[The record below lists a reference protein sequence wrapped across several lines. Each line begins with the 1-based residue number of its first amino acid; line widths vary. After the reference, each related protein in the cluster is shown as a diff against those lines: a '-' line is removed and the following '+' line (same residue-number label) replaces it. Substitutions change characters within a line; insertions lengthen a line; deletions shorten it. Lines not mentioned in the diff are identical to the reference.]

1 MELIEDRAKLLI
13 KKAGIDQLVRSSE
26 IGNSR
31 WKAVLYKG
39 VRMSTNELEVV
50 KKIYP
55 NYSFWL
61 ISGEVAPEIGQTS
74 PEYDEVN
81 SKLDSHAEG

>member
-13 KKAGIDQLVRSSE
+13 KRAGIDTLVRSGE

-50 KKIYP
+50 KKVFP
-55 NYSFWL
+55 EYSLWL
-61 ISGEVAPEIGQTS
+61 ISGEIAPEIGQTS
-74 PEYDEVN
+74 PEYDQIN
-81 SKLDSHAEG
+81 SKLDSRAEG

>member
-13 KKAGIDQLVRSSE
+13 KKAGIDNLVRSSE

-50 KKIYP
+50 KKLYP
-55 NYSFWL
+55 QYSLWL
-61 ISGEVAPEIGQTS
+61 ISGDIAPEIGQTS
-74 PEYDEVN
+74 PKYDEVN

>member
-13 KKAGIDQLVRSSE
+13 KRAGIDTLVRSGE

-50 KKIYP
+50 KKVFP
-55 NYSFWL
+55 QYSLWL
-61 ISGEVAPEIGQTS
+61 ISGEIAPEIGQTS

-81 SKLDSHAEG
+81 SKLDSRAEG

>member
-13 KKAGIDQLVRSSE
+13 RKAGLDHLVRSSK

-39 VRMSTNELEVV
+39 VRMSTNELQVLQQL
-50 KKIYP
+50 YP
-55 NYSFWL
+55 QYGLWL
-61 ISGEVAPEIGQTS
+61 ISGEIAPEIGQTS
-74 PEYDEVN
+74 PKYDERNLGKV
-81 SKLDSHAEG
+81 

>member
-13 KKAGIDQLVRSSE
+13 KKAGLDNLVRSSE

-39 VRMSTNELEVV
+39 VRMSTNELEVL
-50 KKIYP
+50 KKLYP
-55 NYSFWL
+55 QYSLWL
-61 ISGEVAPEIGQTS
+61 ISGDIAPEIRQTS
-74 PEYDEVN
+74 PQYDEVN
-81 SKLDSHAEG
+81 SKLDNHAKG

>member
-13 KKAGIDQLVRSSE
+13 KKAGIDNLARSSK

-50 KKIYP
+50 KKLYP
-55 NYSFWL
+55 QYSLWL
-61 ISGEVAPEIGQTS
+61 ICGDIAPETGQTS
-74 PEYDEVN
+74 PQYDEVN